1 MVGAPGRRA
10 GPDPE
15 FVARVLSPCAI
26 CGRDNRGLGWSKDH
40 RHFRYCGPACMTK
53 HERSGFQMID
63 KTERER
69 AAIKAARRPF
79 AEALTELGLMPHFE
93 NRTAEEID
101 QLIEA
106 AVTGFTEGLRASDPP
121 F

>member
-1 MVGAPGRRA
+1 MA
-10 GPDPE
+10 
-15 FVARVLSPCAI
+15 
-26 CGRDNRGLGWSKDH
+26 
-40 RHFRYCGPACMTK
+40 K
-53 HERSGFQMID
+53 HERSGYRTMID

-79 AEALTELGLMPHFE
+79 AEALIELGLMPHFE

-106 AVTGFTEGLRASDPP
+106 AVEGFTESLRASDLDPP